1 MTDQPR
7 LSYAALLRNTE
18 GLVDDLTGGRSP
30 LELDPETRAMARGVI
45 ALFEAMSEEVSK
57 AFDPEASATFHENL
71 ARLRELVREPD
82 APAADD
88 GRSHRAPSRDA

>member
-7 LSYAALLRNTE
+7 LSYAALLRNAE
-18 GLVDDLTGGRSP
+18 RLVDGLTGGRA

-45 ALFEAMSEEVSK
+45 ALFEAMSGEVSK
-57 AFDPEASATFHENL
+57 AFDPAASATFHENL

-82 APAADD
+82 APATDD
-88 GRSHRAPSRDA
+88 DRPRGAPSRDA

>member
-71 ARLRELVREPD
+71 ARLRELVCERD